1 VDDFLDNVE
10 VALMK
15 RQDEMVDSFLV
26 AHREFMANLESSL
39 VLIEEELDEAAEI
52 GEICTGEW
60 CTATEGTL
68 DELAKFIFSVSEPRW
83 ITDEDSKVLKN
94 LRRKVHDLYA
104 KYKGVSA

>member
-1 VDDFLDNVE
+1 
-10 VALMK
+10 MK
-15 RQDEMVDSFLV
+15 
-26 AHREFMANLESSL
+26 SSL
-39 VLIEEELDEAAEI
+39 ALIGEELDEAAEI

-104 KYKGVSA
+104 KYKGVST

>member
-1 VDDFLDNVE
+1 
-10 VALMK
+10 MK

-26 AHREFMANLESSL
+26 AHREFMENLESSL
-39 VLIEEELDEAAEI
+39 ALIEEELDEAAEI

-83 ITDEDSKVLKN
+83 ISDEDSKVLKN